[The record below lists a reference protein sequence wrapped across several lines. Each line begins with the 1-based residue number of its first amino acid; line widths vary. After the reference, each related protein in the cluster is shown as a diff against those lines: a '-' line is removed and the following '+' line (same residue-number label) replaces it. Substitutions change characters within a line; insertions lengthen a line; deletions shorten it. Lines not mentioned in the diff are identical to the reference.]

1 MPRLVWVGLL
11 LVLAA
16 AVALVGV
23 PIYLLWPFKPQGPSF
38 VPWAWT
44 LRREWAP
51 AGTAG
56 LALILLGGL
65 YVGWKRTRWPGKSAL
80 ALMALAGVAVAW
92 FAHQNHFEWMFNPI
106 AVPRFDVG
114 AKAPGLDPDD
124 LVLGVVIKD
133 DAAAFPVRRI
143 GYHHVTNVTV
153 GGEPIVVSYCTL
165 CHTGT
170 IFRRRLNGLL
180 LTFRLIGINNQN
192 ALLEDIES
200 RSWWQQA
207 SGEAIA
213 GPLKGMRLEPLLH
226 DEVSYALW
234 AREYPHTKV
243 LARVDPELDIDK
255 GWEDRMDRVPTVVPA
270 PPNDPLHRRSYVVGI
285 VVNGKAKAYPKINLA
300 PNSLRG
306 PNKPAMTYAVMDR
319 VGGVPVAVLV
329 GGDGISIRAFDRRI
343 DGRELELVTKFG
355 SSPAR
360 FIDAQTGSEWD
371 ISGTAVSGPMAGQR
385 FERIPSTT
393 EFWFDWQLRHP
404 DTVVHTEWQPR
415 PSAPARP
422 EPDLEAVA
430 ASAKPAV

>member
-1 MPRLVWVGLL
+1 MPRVAWIGLT

-16 AVALVGV
+16 AIALVGL

-38 VPWAWT
+38 VAWTWT

-51 AGTAG
+51 PGTGVCAMV
-56 LALILLGGL
+56 LAGGL
-65 YVGWKRTRWPGKSAL
+65 YVGWKRTRWPGKATLS
-80 ALMALAGVAVAW
+80 LMAAVGVLAAW
-92 FAHQNHFEWMFNPI
+92 FAHQNHFEWMFDPI
-106 AVPRFDVG
+106 ATPTFDVG
-114 AKAPGLDPDD
+114 AKAPHLDPDD

-143 GYHHVTNVTV
+143 GYHHVVNVTV

-170 IFRRRLNGLL
+170 IFRRRMNGLL

-213 GPLKGMRLEPLLH
+213 GPLRGHRLEPLVH
-226 DEVSYALW
+226 DEVTYALW

-243 LARVDPELDIDK
+243 LARVDPAFDIDK
-255 GWEDRMDRVPTVVPA
+255 GWEDRMDTVPTVVPA
-270 PPNDPLHRRSYVVGI
+270 PPGDPLQRRSYVVGI

-319 VGGVPVAVLV
+319 VGGIPVAVLV
-329 GGDGISIRAFDRRI
+329 GGDGISVRVFDRRV
-343 DGRELELVTKFG
+343 DGKELELTTKFG

-360 FIDAQTGSEWD
+360 FIDTTTGSEWD
-371 ISGTAVSGPMAGQR
+371 IAGVAVSGPSAGER
-385 FERIPSTT
+385 LERIPSTT

-404 DTVVHTEWQPR
+404 ETVVHTEWQPR
-415 PSAPARP
+415 PAAATSSTAARP
-422 EPDLEAVA
+422 AV
-430 ASAKPAV
+430 

>member
-1 MPRLVWVGLL
+1 MPRIVWAGLAV
-11 LVLAA
+11 VLGAA
-16 AVALVGV
+16 IALVGV

-51 AGTAG
+51 LWTAVC
-56 LALILLGGL
+56 ALILVGGL
-65 YVGWKRTRWPGKSAL
+65 YVGWKRTRWIGKTAL
-80 ALMALAGVAVAW
+80 SLMAIVGVAVAW
-92 FAHQNHFEWMFNPI
+92 FAHQNHFEWMFNPV
-106 AVPRFDVG
+106 ADPTFDVG
-114 AKAPGLDPDD
+114 ARAPHLDPDD
-124 LVLGVVIKD
+124 LVLGVVVKD
-133 DAAAFPVRRI
+133 DAVAFPVRRI
-143 GYHHVTNVTV
+143 GYHHVVNVTI
-153 GGEPIVVSYCTL
+153 GGEPIVASYCTL

-170 IFRRRLNGLL
+170 IFSRRLNGLT

-192 ALLEDIES
+192 AMLEDLES

-207 SGEAIA
+207 SGEAVA
-213 GPLKGMRLEPLLH
+213 GPLAGQRLTPLLH
-226 DEVSYALW
+226 DEVSFALW
-234 AREYPHTKV
+234 AREHPETKV

-270 PPNDPLHRRSYVVGI
+270 PVPDGPLHRRSYVVGI

-306 PNKPAMTYAVMDR
+306 KDKPAMSYAVMDR

-329 GGDGISIRAFDRRI
+329 GGDGISVRVFDRRVEGKEI
-343 DGRELELVTKFG
+343 ELMTTFG

-360 FIDAQTGSEWD
+360 FVDTTTGSTWD
-371 ISGTAVSGPMAGQR
+371 IAGIAVSGPMTGAHL
-385 FERIPSTT
+385 ERIPSTM

-415 PSAPARP
+415 PAAPQ
-422 EPDLEAVA
+422 
-430 ASAKPAV
+430 ASARAADQVPLVPSR

>member
-1 MPRLVWVGLL
+1 MPRIAWAG
-11 LVLAA
+11 LVLVLLAA
-16 AVALVGV
+16 IALVGV

-51 AGTAG
+51 AGTAV
-56 LALILLGGL
+56 LAAH
-65 YVGWKRTRWPGKSAL
+65 PGRRALHRLEAHAL
-80 ALMALAGVAVAW
+80 ARQDRAVADGGYSASAVAW

-106 AVPRFDVG
+106 AAPRFDVG
-114 AKAPGLDPDD
+114 AKAPAVDPDD

-133 DAAAFPVRRI
+133 DAVAFPVRRI
-143 GYHHVTNVTV
+143 GYHHVVNVTI
-153 GGEPIVVSYCTL
+153 GGEPIVASYCTL

-170 IFRRRLNGLL
+170 IFKRTLNGLL

-192 ALLEDIES
+192 ALLEDLES
-200 RSWWQQA
+200 RSWWQQ
-207 SGEAIA
+207 STGEAIA
-213 GPLKGMRLEPLLH
+213 GPLKGERLTPLVH
-226 DEVSYALW
+226 DEVTFALW

-255 GWEDRMDRVPTVVPA
+255 GWEDRMDKVRTVVPA

-285 VVNGKAKAYPKINLA
+285 VAGGKAKAYPKVKLA

-306 PNKPAMTYAVMDR
+306 PKKPAMTYAVMDR
-319 VGGVPVAVLV
+319 VGGMPVAVLV
-329 GGDGISIRAFDRRI
+329 GGDGISVRVFDRRV
-343 DGRELELVTKFG
+343 DGKEIELMTKFG

-360 FIDAQTGSEWD
+360 FVDTTTGSEWD
-371 ISGTAVSGPMAGQR
+371 IAGVAVTGPLAGER
-385 FERIPSTT
+385 LERIPSTM

-415 PSAPARP
+415 PS
-422 EPDLEAVA
+422 
-430 ASAKPAV
+430 K

>member
-1 MPRLVWVGLL
+1 MPRLVWIGFI

-16 AVALVGV
+16 AIALVGV

-38 VPWAWT
+38 VPWAWA

-51 AGTAG
+51 AGTAV
-56 LALILLGGL
+56 LAAILVGGL
-65 YVGWKRTRWPGKSAL
+65 YNGWKRTRWPGKAAL
-80 ALMALAGVAVAW
+80 SLMATAGVAVAW

-106 AVPRFDVG
+106 AAPRFDVG
-114 AKAPGLDPDD
+114 PRAPALDPDD

-133 DAAAFPVRRI
+133 DAVAFPVRRI
-143 GYHHVTNVTV
+143 GYHHVVNVTV
-153 GGEPIVVSYCTL
+153 GGEPIVASYCTL

-170 IFRRRLNGLL
+170 IFKRTMNGLV

-192 ALLEDIES
+192 ALVEDVES

-213 GPLKGMRLEPLLH
+213 GPLKGWRLTPLVH
-226 DEVSYALW
+226 DEVTYALW

-243 LARVDPELDIDK
+243 LARVEPDFDLDK
-255 GWEDRMDRVPTVVPA
+255 GWEDRMDKVRTVVPA
-270 PPNDPLHRRSYVVGI
+270 PPDDPLHRRAYVVGI
-285 VVNGKAKAYPKINLA
+285 VAGGKAKAYPKINIA

-329 GGDGISIRAFDRRI
+329 GGDGISVRVFDRRV
-343 DGRELELVTKFG
+343 DGREIDLTTKFG

-360 FIDAQTGSEWD
+360 FIDTTTGSEWD
-371 ISGTAVSGPMAGQR
+371 IAGVAVSGPMAGEQL
-385 FERIPSTT
+385 ERIPSTT

-415 PSAPARP
+415 PAAGTPPAP
-422 EPDLEAVA
+422 
-430 ASAKPAV
+430 AKPAV